1 MEKKIKVSGMHCS
14 SCEFLIKDSLNDLG
28 ISAKADH
35 KKNEVIIED
44 FDPKKTDLEKVY
56 KAIEENGYKVVK

>member
-1 MEKKIKVSGMHCS
+1 MEKKIKVTGMHCS

-28 ISAKADH
+28 IKATADH
-35 KKNEVIIED
+35 KKNEVIIEN

-56 KAIEENGYKVVK
+56 KAIEENGYKAIR